1 MIKILLALFILAAAM
16 WLGPLLLTQPGYVR
30 IVLAGYTIEMTVV
43 GLVIMLLGSALLL
56 WLFWKVVRWLWSL
69 PSRSLGFLRWRRR
82 QKAEHAFQEG
92 LRAYARQQWPDA
104 ARLLQQALSDK
115 KYHDEKLSMISYAA
129 FYAGQQDQAEK
140 AIQQLS
146 PNEANSWFVKADVM
160 IQRGQA
166 QQANLFLQDKVEQA
180 PKACGL
186 GQLYLYSLQQAGQWQ
201 PLLEQIPAALKY
213 RWFSKAQWA
222 AQRYQ
227 IYPRAISSL
236 VHEGTFSEEAAYWQN
251 LPGKERKSVAAVIGR
266 VWAKANQGH
275 SEQAEKLLVNTL
287 ALVDVELA
295 WPYLRQIP
303 LGRSVLQLRKQVQH
317 WLRDHPENGYLYAML
332 SWLAEQ
338 EGELEQARLAWK
350 KAVQYQPELA
360 ASLR

>member
-1 MIKILLALFILAAAM
+1 MIKILLALLLLAVAM
-16 WLGPLLLTQPGYVR
+16 WLGPVVFNQPGYVR

-43 GLVIMLLGSALLL
+43 GLVIMLLVATLLL
-56 WLFWKVVRWLWSL
+56 WLLVKLARWLWSL
-69 PSRSLGFLRWRRR
+69 PSRSLGFFRWRRR
-82 QKAEHAFQEG
+82 QKAEQAFQEG
-92 LRAYARQQWPDA
+92 LRAYARQQWQDA
-104 ARLLQQALSDK
+104 ASLLQQALSDK
-115 KYHDEKLSMISYAA
+115 KYHDEKLTLISYAA
-129 FYAGQQDQAEK
+129 FYAGQQEQADQSV
-140 AIQQLS
+140 QQL
-146 PNEANSWFVKADVM
+146 PPDEANSWFVKADLM

-166 QQANLFLQDKVEQA
+166 EQASHYLQDKVEQA

-201 PLLEQIPAALKY
+201 QLLEQIPAALKH
-213 RWFSKAQWA
+213 RWFSKVQWA

-236 VHEGTFSEEAAYWQN
+236 VHEGSFSEQADYWQN

-266 VWAKANQGH
+266 AWAKANQGH
-275 SEQAEKLLVNTL
+275 SDQAERLLVNTL
-287 ALVDVELA
+287 ALVDLELA

-317 WLRDHPENGYLYAML
+317 WLHDHPGNGYLYAML

-338 EGELEQARLAWK
+338 EGELEQSRLAWK

-360 ASLR
+360 TNQR